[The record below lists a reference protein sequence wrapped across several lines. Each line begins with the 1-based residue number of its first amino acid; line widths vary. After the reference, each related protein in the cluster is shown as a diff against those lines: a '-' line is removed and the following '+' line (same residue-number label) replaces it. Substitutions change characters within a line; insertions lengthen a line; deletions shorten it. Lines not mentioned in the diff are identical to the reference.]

1 MKKIVNILLVV
12 LYLSVLFVFF
22 SFNEKEKS
30 EYLMYRKALKCPYT
44 GAVGFIWI
52 FRKFP
57 EYRNVLYKRMGRL
70 ALPLSLVY
78 KKERTFF
85 LLTKSAE
92 IGDNLMIWH
101 GFATIVN
108 AQSIGSNCSIWQ
120 QVTVGNKLDDIESKP
135 IIGNN
140 VKICAGSILVG
151 NIKIGNN
158 VIIGAG
164 SVVTKNVPDNCVI
177 AGVPA
182 KIIKK
187 L

>member
-12 LYLSVLFVFF
+12 LYLPVLFVFF

-78 KKERTFF
+78 KKERTFGRFF
-85 LLTKSAE
+85 LDEKSIFIYNSTKSYYY
-92 IGDNLMIWH
+92 
-101 GFATIVN
+101 
-108 AQSIGSNCSIWQ
+108 
-120 QVTVGNKLDDIESKP
+120 IERRQR
-135 IIGNN
+135 
-140 VKICAGSILVG
+140 
-151 NIKIGNN
+151 
-158 VIIGAG
+158 
-164 SVVTKNVPDNCVI
+164 
-177 AGVPA
+177 
-182 KIIKK
+182 
-187 L
+187 